1 MSDTIGTETTSV
13 EGAGGGQPLPQV
25 SYPPGT
31 RLREY
36 ETIFILRPDSDQEG
50 IGKVNVR
57 VRGIIEKM
65 GGKLIKVDNWGKRKL
80 AYEIDKQLKGIYVYF
95 RYLGGSGVVEE
106 IERNL
111 RLLDACIKYQTVKVD
126 ADIDPNVR
134 PSEVDEVAFAAAATA
149 AEAEDEMEL
158 ERLGHRGLGTEAGDD
173 DEEDR
178 DVVAKGVP
186 VPPARART
194 GEEGEEP
201 AEEAAA
207 EPAASKDEDAE

>member
-1 MSDTIGTETTSV
+1 MSETMTP
-13 EGAGGGQPLPQV
+13 GGGDELAAGQPLP
-25 SYPPGT
+25 SITYPPGT

-36 ETIFILRPDSDQEG
+36 ETIFILRPDTEQEG

-57 VRGIIEKM
+57 VRTIIEKM

-95 RYLGGSGVVEE
+95 LYLGTSGVVEE

-126 ADIDPNVR
+126 ADVDPNAR
-134 PSEVDEVAFAAAATA
+134 ASEVDEVAFAAAANA

-158 ERLGHRGLGTEAGDD
+158 ERLGHGRDHGLGE

-178 DVVAKGVP
+178 DVVAKDVP
-186 VPPARART
+186 AALIQDLGPAAD
-194 GEEGEEP
+194 ESKDEGEE
-201 AEEAAA
+201 
-207 EPAASKDEDAE
+207 